1 MILAIV
7 NVGIGINY
15 AANAVAAEEGVGAV
29 AGIFGVIYI
38 GIIIWLY
45 LKGDLR
51 ASWKE
56 AESPEG
62 TLDITQVQEKHESQ
76 VKTVW

>member
-7 NVGIGINY
+7 NTGIGINY
-15 AANAVAAEEGVGAV
+15 AANAVAAEEGVGVV

-38 GIIIWLY
+38 GIIVWLC

-51 ASWKE
+51 AKREE
-56 AESPEG
+56 AESSEG
-62 TLDITQVQEKHESQ
+62 AFDVTQMQESVSFK
-76 VKTVW
+76 

>member
-38 GIIIWLY
+38 VIIVWLY
-45 LKGDLR
+45 MKGDLR
-51 ASWKE
+51 ASQKGD
-56 AESPEG
+56 ESLEG
-62 TLDITQVQEKHESQ
+62 SLDITQMQESVR
-76 VKTVW
+76 VK